1 MVLTF
6 LQKKD
11 GEGVNTKG
19 LRGFNGGRFL
29 SRGIIPIFLIT
40 AIIIAT
46 IPNSMA
52 QPEPSLGN
60 WELGIEYPDEDD
72 SNPFVVSEAGMAS
85 ITMFVDNQGL
95 LSVKVAFEYE
105 FPFDAEI
112 MGAPEDA
119 TIEPGNNDSFT
130 IMVRGIDVY
139 EIDSGKIES
148 FTITANLQERNGM
161 PVIIPENQEKIGDL
175 EIPEI
180 FLLNVEI
187 ADPVGPMNSGTDSI
201 LKVTVTNE
209 GNSRDKVRE
218 LEVTDDCPLM
228 TTDSGLDA
236 LLTRNIEK
244 GGKTTADLKVT
255 ASESHPQRN
264 CRVEV
269 TVASDGADG
278 SQLSTDFTRITVEQP
293 PTNSQDPD
301 DPGDEEDPVEVVT
314 SNLPAPGISVILCSL
329 IGALFVNARRIQ

>member
-1 MVLTF
+1 M
-6 LQKKD
+6 
-11 GEGVNTKG
+11 
-19 LRGFNGGRFL
+19 

-40 AIIIAT
+40 AMIIAT

-72 SNPFVVSEAGMAS
+72 SNPFVVSESGMAS

-139 EIDSGKIES
+139 EIDAGKIES

-161 PVIIPENQEKIGDL
+161 PIIIPESQEKIGDL

-180 FLLNVEI
+180 FMLNVEI
-187 ADPVGPMNSGTDSI
+187 ADPVGPMNSGTDTI

-244 GGKTTADLKVT
+244 GGQTTADLKVT

-293 PTNSQDPD
+293 PTNTQ
-301 DPGDEEDPVEVVT
+301 DPGDPDEEEDPVEVVT
-314 SNLPAPGISVILCSL
+314 SNLPAPGISVILSSL
-329 IGALFVNARRIQ
+329 IGALFVNARRRQ

>member
-1 MVLTF
+1 M
-6 LQKKD
+6 
-11 GEGVNTKG
+11 
-19 LRGFNGGRFL
+19 
-29 SRGIIPIFLIT
+29 
-40 AIIIAT
+40 IIAT

-72 SNPFVVSEAGMAS
+72 SNPFVVSESGMAS

-119 TIEPGNNDSFT
+119 TIEPGDNDSFT

-139 EIDSGKIES
+139 EIDAGKIES

-161 PVIIPENQEKIGDL
+161 PIIIPESQEKIGDL

-180 FLLNVEI
+180 FMLNVGI
-187 ADPVGPMNSGTDSI
+187 ADPVGPMNSGTDTI

-244 GGKTTADLKVT
+244 GGQTTADLKVT

-293 PTNSQDPD
+293 PTNTQDPD
-301 DPGDEEDPVEVVT
+301 DPDEEEDPVEVVT
-314 SNLPAPGISVILCSL
+314 SNLPAPGISVILSSL
-329 IGALFVNARRIQ
+329 IGALFVNARRRQ

>member
-1 MVLTF
+1 M
-6 LQKKD
+6 
-11 GEGVNTKG
+11 
-19 LRGFNGGRFL
+19 
-29 SRGIIPIFLIT
+29 
-40 AIIIAT
+40 IIAT

-72 SNPFVVSEAGMAS
+72 SNPFVVSESGMAS

-139 EIDSGKIES
+139 EIDAGKIES

-161 PVIIPENQEKIGDL
+161 PIIIPESQEKIGDL

-180 FLLNVEI
+180 FMLNVGI
-187 ADPVGPMNSGTDSI
+187 ADPVGPMNSGTDTI

-244 GGKTTADLKVT
+244 GGQTTADLKVT

-293 PTNSQDPD
+293 PTNTQDPD
-301 DPGDEEDPVEVVT
+301 DPDEEEDPVEVVT
-314 SNLPAPGISVILCSL
+314 SNLPAPGISVILSSL
-329 IGALFVNARRIQ
+329 IGALFVNARRRQ

>member
-1 MVLTF
+1 M
-6 LQKKD
+6 
-11 GEGVNTKG
+11 
-19 LRGFNGGRFL
+19 
-29 SRGIIPIFLIT
+29 
-40 AIIIAT
+40 IIAT

-72 SNPFVVSEAGMAS
+72 SNPFVVSESGMAS

-139 EIDSGKIES
+139 EIDAGKIES

-161 PVIIPENQEKIGDL
+161 PIIIPESQEKIGDL

-180 FLLNVEI
+180 FMLNVEI
-187 ADPVGPMNSGTDSI
+187 ADPVGPMNSGTDTI

-244 GGKTTADLKVT
+244 GGQTTADLKVT

-293 PTNSQDPD
+293 PTNTQDPD
-301 DPGDEEDPVEVVT
+301 DPDEEEDPVEVVT
-314 SNLPAPGISVILCSL
+314 SNLPAPGISVILSSL
-329 IGALFVNARRIQ
+329 IGALFVNARRRQ

>member
-1 MVLTF
+1 M
-6 LQKKD
+6 
-11 GEGVNTKG
+11 
-19 LRGFNGGRFL
+19 

>member
-1 MVLTF
+1 M
-6 LQKKD
+6 
-11 GEGVNTKG
+11 
-19 LRGFNGGRFL
+19 

-40 AIIIAT
+40 AMIIAT

-72 SNPFVVSEAGMAS
+72 SNPFVVSESGMAS

-139 EIDSGKIES
+139 EIDAGKIES

-161 PVIIPENQEKIGDL
+161 PIIIPESQEKIGDL

-180 FLLNVEI
+180 FMLNVEI
-187 ADPVGPMNSGTDSI
+187 ADPVGPMNSGTDTI

-244 GGKTTADLKVT
+244 GGQTTADLKVT

-278 SQLSTDFTRITVEQP
+278 GQLSTDFTRITVEQP
-293 PTNSQDPD
+293 PTNTQDPD
-301 DPGDEEDPVEVVT
+301 DPDEEEDPVEVVT
-314 SNLPAPGISVILCSL
+314 SNLPAPGISVILSSL
-329 IGALFVNARRIQ
+329 IGALFVNARRRQ

>member
-1 MVLTF
+1 M
-6 LQKKD
+6 
-11 GEGVNTKG
+11 
-19 LRGFNGGRFL
+19 

-95 LSVKVAFEYE
+95 LSVKVAFVYE

-112 MGAPEDA
+112 IGAPEDA

-139 EIDSGKIES
+139 EIDAGKIES

-161 PVIIPENQEKIGDL
+161 PVIIPESQEKIGDL

-187 ADPVGPMNSGTDSI
+187 ADPVGPMNSGTDAI

-228 TTDSGLDA
+228 TTGSGLDA

-293 PTNSQDPD
+293 PTNNQDPD
-301 DPGDEEDPVEVVT
+301 DPDDDEDPVEVVT

>member
-1 MVLTF
+1 M
-6 LQKKD
+6 
-11 GEGVNTKG
+11 
-19 LRGFNGGRFL
+19 

-40 AIIIAT
+40 AMIIAT

-72 SNPFVVSEAGMAS
+72 SNPFVVSESGMAS

-139 EIDSGKIES
+139 EIDAGKIES

-161 PVIIPENQEKIGDL
+161 PIMIPESQEKIGDL

-180 FLLNVEI
+180 FMLNVEI
-187 ADPVGPMNSGTDSI
+187 ADPVGPMNSGTDTI

-244 GGKTTADLKVT
+244 GGQTTADLKVT

-293 PTNSQDPD
+293 PTNTQDPD
-301 DPGDEEDPVEVVT
+301 DPDEEEDPVEVVT
-314 SNLPAPGISVILCSL
+314 SNLPAPGISVILSSL
-329 IGALFVNARRIQ
+329 IGALFVNARRRQ

>member
-1 MVLTF
+1 M
-6 LQKKD
+6 
-11 GEGVNTKG
+11 
-19 LRGFNGGRFL
+19 

-40 AIIIAT
+40 AMIIAT

-72 SNPFVVSEAGMAS
+72 SNPFVVSESGMAS

-139 EIDSGKIES
+139 EIDAGKIES

-161 PVIIPENQEKIGDL
+161 PIIIPESQEKIGDL

-180 FLLNVEI
+180 FMLNVEI
-187 ADPVGPMNSGTDSI
+187 ADPVGPMNSGTDTI

-244 GGKTTADLKVT
+244 GGQTTADLKVT

-293 PTNSQDPD
+293 PTNTQDPD
-301 DPGDEEDPVEVVT
+301 DPDEEEDPVEVVT
-314 SNLPAPGISVILCSL
+314 SNLPAPGISVIICSL
-329 IGALFVNARRIQ
+329 IGALFVNARRRQ

>member
-1 MVLTF
+1 
-6 LQKKD
+6 
-11 GEGVNTKG
+11 
-19 LRGFNGGRFL
+19 
-29 SRGIIPIFLIT
+29 
-40 AIIIAT
+40 
-46 IPNSMA
+46 MA

-60 WELGIEYPDEDD
+60 WELGIEYPDEDE
-72 SNPFVVSEAGMAS
+72 SNPFIVSEAGMTS
-85 ITMFVDNQGL
+85 IVMFVDNQGL
-95 LSVKVAFEYE
+95 LSIKVAFEYD
-105 FPFDAEI
+105 FPFEAEV

-139 EIDSGKIES
+139 EIDAGKKES
-148 FTITANLQERNGM
+148 FSITANLEERNGM
-161 PVIIPENQEKIGDL
+161 PVFIPENQEKIGDL

-180 FLLNVEI
+180 FMLNVEI
-187 ADPVGPMNSGTDSI
+187 ADPVGAINSGTDTI
-201 LKVTVTNE
+201 LKVTVTND

-236 LLTRNIEK
+236 LLTR
-244 GGKTTADLKVT
+244 
-255 ASESHPQRN
+255 SESHPQRN

-293 PTNSQDPD
+293 PTNTQDPD
-301 DPGDEEDPVEVVT
+301 DSDDPEDPVEVVT
-314 SNLPAPGISVILCSL
+314 SNLPAPGIIVILSSL
-329 IGALFVNARRIQ
+329 IGALFLNSERRQ

>member
-1 MVLTF
+1 M
-6 LQKKD
+6 
-11 GEGVNTKG
+11 
-19 LRGFNGGRFL
+19 

-112 MGAPEDA
+112 IGAPEDA

-139 EIDSGKIES
+139 EIDAGKIES

-161 PVIIPENQEKIGDL
+161 PVIIPESQEKIGDL

-187 ADPVGPMNSGTDSI
+187 TDPVGPMNSGTDAI

-293 PTNSQDPD
+293 PTNNQDPD
-301 DPGDEEDPVEVVT
+301 DPDDDEDPVEVVT